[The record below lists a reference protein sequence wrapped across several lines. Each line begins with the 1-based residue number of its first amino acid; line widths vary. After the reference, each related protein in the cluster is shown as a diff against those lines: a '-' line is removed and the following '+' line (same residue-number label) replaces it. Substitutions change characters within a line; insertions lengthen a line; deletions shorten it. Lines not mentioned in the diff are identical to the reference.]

1 MLMSEVQQANKK
13 KSILSGI
20 QPSGQGVFTLGN
32 YIGAIR
38 NWGLMQDE
46 YDCAYFIADLH
57 CLTVRQDPATL
68 KQQTRSALALL
79 LACGID
85 PDRSLLFIQSHVRT
99 HAELGW
105 ILSCNSMFGELSRM
119 TQYKD
124 KAKSHADNVN
134 AGLFTY
140 PSLMAADILLYQAD
154 LVPVGEDQ
162 KQHLEFTRDVAAR
175 FNNLYGETFTMPDA
189 YIPEAGAKVMSLQ
202 DPTKKMSKSD
212 SNANA
217 TVLILDDENV
227 IINKFKRAVTDSE
240 KDIVYREGKDGINN
254 LMTIY
259 AVLKDVSLK
268 DVEKEFEGKGY
279 GDFKIAVGE
288 TVANA
293 LKPVREEYARI
304 IADKSYLE
312 SVMKEGAQKAEYIS
326 QKTLRKIRKKVGL
339 LELPS

>member
-1 MLMSEVQQANKK
+1 
-13 KSILSGI
+13 
-20 QPSGQGVFTLGN
+20 
-32 YIGAIR
+32 
-38 NWGLMQDE
+38 
-46 YDCAYFIADLH
+46 
-57 CLTVRQDPATL
+57 
-68 KQQTRSALALL
+68 
-79 LACGID
+79 
-85 PDRSLLFIQSHVRT
+85 
-99 HAELGW
+99 
-105 ILSCNSMFGELSRM
+105 M

-217 TVLILDDENV
+217 TVLILDDEDV

-279 GDFKIAVGE
+279 GDFKLAVGE
-288 TVANA
+288 TAASA

-326 QKTLRKIRKKVGL
+326 QKTLRKVRKKVGL